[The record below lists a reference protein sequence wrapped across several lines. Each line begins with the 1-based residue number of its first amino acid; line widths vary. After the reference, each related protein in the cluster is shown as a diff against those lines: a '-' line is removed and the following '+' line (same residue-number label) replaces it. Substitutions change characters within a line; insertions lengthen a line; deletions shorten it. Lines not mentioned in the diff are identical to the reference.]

1 MCKYL
6 FMWVSYLFKKYKII
20 FLTFYINNHKPPNI
34 NLTNINDSLFLKKL
48 YELII
53 FVSLCII

>member
-6 FMWVSYLFKKYKII
+6 FMWASYLSKKYKII
-20 FLTFYINNHKPPNI
+20 FSTFYINNHKPTNI
-34 NLTNINDSLFLKKL
+34 NLTNINDSLFLKIL